1 MVDGGSGDYAGT
13 LRDSLKL
20 KLPEYMIPSVFLI
33 QDCLPR
39 NSSGKVD
46 RVLLSASAPTGA
58 VDPGGAAG
66 EEMSPTENAL
76 AGILARILGVE
87 RVSIN
92 DNFFSL
98 GGHSLLA
105 MQVVS
110 RIRDRWRVDLSL
122 VSVFEYPTVGE
133 LAMAIEEKLLD
144 QIENLR
150 DEEV

>member
-1 MVDGGSGDYAGT
+1 
-13 LRDSLKL
+13 
-20 KLPEYMIPSVFLI
+20 MIPSAFVFL
-33 QDCLPR
+33 DSLPR
-39 NSSGKVD
+39 TSSGKID
-46 RVLLSASAPTGA
+46 RLLIAASAYAEGGSPPGA
-58 VDPGGAAG
+58 EGDA
-66 EEMSPTENAL
+66 MSPTETAL

-122 VSVFEYPTVGE
+122 VSVFESPTVGG
-133 LAMAIEEKLLD
+133 LALAIEEKLID
-144 QIENLR
+144 QIESLS
-150 DEEV
+150 DDDV

>member
-1 MVDGGSGDYAGT
+1 
-13 LRDSLKL
+13 
-20 KLPEYMIPSVFLI
+20 
-33 QDCLPR
+33 
-39 NSSGKVD
+39 
-46 RVLLSASAPTGA
+46 
-58 VDPGGAAG
+58 
-66 EEMSPTENAL
+66 MSPTENAL